1 MLNINSHLD
10 GVNYGGIADRTDY
23 DLSRHME
30 HSKKSLE
37 YLDPQTNE
45 KYIPYVIEPSV
56 GADRLFY
63 LFSVIVI
70 KKKNIRKW
78 RYKNSDEITSCHCTI

>member
-10 GVNYGGIADRTDY
+10 GENYGELLISTDY

-30 HSKKSLE
+30 HSKRSLE

-56 GADRLFY
+56 GADRLF
-63 LFSVIVI
+63 LSSFL
-70 KKKNIRKW
+70 
-78 RYKNSDEITSCHCTI
+78 